1 MNLVLALCVGANII
15 AGVGIIIYAVKNW
28 FAKPISTTPNYTTS
42 NYTTSNYTTSN
53 YTTLQRSAGTP
64 TSTSSVGLYV
74 SPNITST
81 TSDGMDDIADEDRV
95 Y

>member
-28 FAKPISTTPNYTTS
+28 FAKPISTTP
-42 NYTTSNYTTSN
+42 NYTTSN